1 MFNSITILVRVN
13 CGSVWLSSIF
23 KHIYLT
29 ANRLCFIF
37 KCLIGG
43 RKKKVQHGFKDCLAW
58 ERYRFSYP
66 WPFIA
71 FNYAPIL

>member
-13 CGSVWLSSIF
+13 CGSMWLSSIF

-43 RKKKVQHGFKDCLAW
+43 RKKKSSMALRTA
-58 ERYRFSYP
+58 
-66 WPFIA
+66 
-71 FNYAPIL
+71 